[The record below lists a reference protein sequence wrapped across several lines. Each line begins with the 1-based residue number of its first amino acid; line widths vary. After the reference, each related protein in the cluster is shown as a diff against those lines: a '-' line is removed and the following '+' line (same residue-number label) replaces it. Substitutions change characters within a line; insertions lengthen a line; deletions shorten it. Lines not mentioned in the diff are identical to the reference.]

1 MDRLR
6 KEAKVESVKRIVS
19 SVSLDGKRLTADVDV
34 EFVRELGLNTAEAI
48 GDQVFAIVD
57 GILGEQIV
65 QSQVAIQPSAI
76 EELVYARLG
85 STASKVEH
93 VRVIRLRSGAAG
105 APASRP
111 HPASARATPVA
122 SPRPKVTPPP
132 FPKARVT
139 PPPFPKARATP
150 PPFPTMPPNSAPTS
164 GERRAAAPVSSG
176 RAPQDVITQSM
187 VPSVKP
193 RQSNRPAARSSSRP
207 AARSAEPPSA
217 PAAAARTH
225 RPTVPAGTAP
235 EGPDWGRT
243 VERVGAFSGRMI
255 RDAAAYSL
263 ITVLGGAP
271 SSLDKWAIFE
281 GKGPARSL
289 RQEAAAC
296 FAAAIYTAARGAGA
310 SHKDA
315 VGLVNAASRHA
326 TLADV
331 PSPAAV
337 GRYISSPDPSAAL
350 AARLAELIGA
360 EGEAS
365 QFMPALASCHKA
377 VSARLREAIDGAR

>member
-111 HPASARATPVA
+111 HPAS
-122 SPRPKVTPPP
+122 
-132 FPKARVT
+132 
-139 PPPFPKARATP
+139 ARATP

-296 FAAAIYTAARGAGA
+296 FAAAIYMAARGAGA